1 MIEIDCLTKTFGD
14 KTAVSDLTLR
24 VEPGECFAFLGPNGA
39 GKTTTIKTI
48 AGLLRPTRGAV
59 RVGGADTILEPLRAK
74 ARLAYVPD
82 EPYLYEKLSGREFL
96 LFTADM
102 YGLDRPEARRRIA
115 ELVETFGL
123 AGYVDDLCEGYS
135 HGMKQRVVLS
145 AALLRDPATLV
156 VDEPMVGLD
165 PRGARLVKDILRRR
179 AEAGVCVFLSTHT
192 LSVAEEVATR
202 IGIIH
207 QSRLIAL
214 GTPQELRSRY
224 GGERGLE
231 SIFLELTRESE
242 KTAPPPEEQP

>member
-1 MIEIDCLTKTFGD
+1 MIEIENLTKTYGD
-14 KTAVSDLTLR
+14 KTAVSDLSLR
-24 VEPGECFAFLGPNGA
+24 VAPGECFAFLGPNGA

-48 AGLLRPTRGAV
+48 AGLLRPTRGVV
-59 RVGGADTILEPLRAK
+59 RVCGADTLLQPLQAK

-102 YGLDRPEARRRIA
+102 YGLDRPEAHRRIA
-115 ELVETFGL
+115 EMVDTFGL
-123 AGYVDDLCEGYS
+123 DGYVDDLCEGYS

-145 AALLRDPATLV
+145 AALLRDPAALV

-179 AEAGVCVFLSTHT
+179 ADAGVCVFLSTHT

-207 QSRLIAL
+207 QGRLIAL
-214 GTPQELRSRY
+214 GAPQELRARY
-224 GGERGLE
+224 GGGGGLE
-231 SIFLELTRESE
+231 SIFLDLTRDSE
-242 KTAPPPEEQP
+242 EPSPAPEAQP